1 MNNMLEY
8 MTGGQCYKCG
18 GKVRYP
24 DGGENMQGQEAMP
37 QGQSPVASMGMQQ
50 PQRQPSTIDANAK
63 ELMRFLLAQLEK
75 GTSERIL
82 RKTLTDSGLKA
93 EQADELLS
101 IAKQEFDK
109 TIQEGEY
116 STSAEEQQMQMM
128 ARQQQMA
135 QQQMMGQAGPN
146 AGMDP
151 SMMAMN
157 QQTDQSQTADAEME
171 ARFGGSMRRLRRMN
185 MGGTGVDGFT
195 WNDTT
200 GAYMPTS
207 TTANVM
213 SAGAGPVNI
222 GASTPATQQQ
232 LMQQSNAANQ
242 NAISKAKSE
251 DAQRNAE
258 MGYYDQI
265 INTANTNR
273 QTNFGNRMTAMEGL
287 HTAML
292 QGQLPWQQ
300 PKAPVNNNTQPI
312 GTNTQPE
319 LNQGTTQDQVNLN
332 ARFGGLT
339 RFVNGGLKKYGPGGT
354 EDGCPEG
361 YYKDNNGDCQKIFGS
376 GQAQAEY
383 QKQVV
388 DFWNKSPSQ
397 DPNSNRAAMM
407 SFDEWQ
413 QTGEGKAQDQMYND
427 MITSPKAFQ
436 KYVNDYSTAN
446 TGKVGAQP
454 HMSYDDWKAQQLGT
468 TNNQNNNANS
478 NNNNNSSA
486 PIDPRL
492 TNSPYI
498 VRTDKNKIANL
509 DNNWVNKALAV
520 GSNIGSAQSLGYAGA
535 FGPYLKMLMGATGA
549 ISSAALG
556 AKKIFAGDKRTVY
569 DDKGNVFVYDNK
581 RSFKNAGRDNQ
592 QGSGSGE
599 NTPNTGVNEDIP
611 KGHFLQTNVDK
622 NNNPVGI
629 DRQGRV
635 VSYDHPDR
643 NQIQNKGTAAE
654 RKYTDDVRLDENLFL
669 AGKTEKDFKEQGP
682 ALFGSN
688 IYGSQQELADDYKNA
703 GFFGKMRQRNQFKRD
718 QLWDLPQ
725 EQDQIIRRMNPD
737 AFPQDNSTGNAGA
750 PQQSPVINNA
760 GPVAND
766 PNAQTKLDYMQ
777 SQLQTQQEGG
787 EWNPFVDNRRKLR
800 ISMPMYNNGGR
811 VDNESF
817 PYTQAE
823 WAQKKGK
830 ALPLSQQDVADYDNY
845 VKNFNTT
852 PATNTTNNTT
862 NNTTTPTIG
871 SSNANNALSNN
882 PNANMVDTK
891 KYTIETGDPLGARVA
906 QNLYSGLAGWNAG
919 LNEIQG
925 NKRIRDIQKK
935 RQNIGNSMEMAAVNP
950 INMYGSWQLNAN
962 QGSNYDLANQGATQD
977 WQTTLN
983 AKYGGSIYRKG
994 GTYMVS
1000 PQELQA
1006 IIAMGG
1012 EVEFLD

>member
-1 MNNMLEY
+1 
-8 MTGGQCYKCG
+8 
-18 GKVRYP
+18 
-24 DGGENMQGQEAMP
+24 
-37 QGQSPVASMGMQQ
+37 
-50 PQRQPSTIDANAK
+50 
-63 ELMRFLLAQLEK
+63 
-75 GTSERIL
+75 
-82 RKTLTDSGLKA
+82 
-93 EQADELLS
+93 
-101 IAKQEFDK
+101 
-109 TIQEGEY
+109 
-116 STSAEEQQMQMM
+116 
-128 ARQQQMA
+128 
-135 QQQMMGQAGPN
+135 
-146 AGMDP
+146 
-151 SMMAMN
+151 
-157 QQTDQSQTADAEME
+157 
-171 ARFGGSMRRLRRMN
+171 
-185 MGGTGVDGFT
+185 
-195 WNDTT
+195 
-200 GAYMPTS
+200 
-207 TTANVM
+207 
-213 SAGAGPVNI
+213 
-222 GASTPATQQQ
+222 
-232 LMQQSNAANQ
+232 
-242 NAISKAKSE
+242 
-251 DAQRNAE
+251 
-258 MGYYDQI
+258 
-265 INTANTNR
+265 
-273 QTNFGNRMTAMEGL
+273 
-287 HTAML
+287 
-292 QGQLPWQQ
+292 
-300 PKAPVNNNTQPI
+300 
-312 GTNTQPE
+312 
-319 LNQGTTQDQVNLN
+319 
-332 ARFGGLT
+332 
-339 RFVNGGLKKYGPGGT
+339 
-354 EDGCPEG
+354 
-361 YYKDNNGDCQKIFGS
+361 
-376 GQAQAEY
+376 
-383 QKQVV
+383 
-388 DFWNKSPSQ
+388 
-397 DPNSNRAAMM
+397 
-407 SFDEWQ
+407 
-413 QTGEGKAQDQMYND
+413 
-427 MITSPKAFQ
+427 
-436 KYVNDYSTAN
+436 
-446 TGKVGAQP
+446 
-454 HMSYDDWKAQQLGT
+454 
-468 TNNQNNNANS
+468 
-478 NNNNNSSA
+478 
-486 PIDPRL
+486 
-492 TNSPYI
+492 
-498 VRTDKNKIANL
+498 
-509 DNNWVNKALAV
+509 
-520 GSNIGSAQSLGYAGA
+520 
-535 FGPYLKMLMGATGA
+535 
-549 ISSAALG
+549 
-556 AKKIFAGDKRTVY
+556 
-569 DDKGNVFVYDNK
+569 NK

-643 NQIQNKGTAAE
+643 GAMRPTGQVDEFGQPIKE
-654 RKYTDDVRLDENLFL
+654 PWSDDQRLDDALEL
-669 AGKTEKDFKEQGP
+669 AGKTRKDFREQGP
-682 ALFGSN
+682 ALFGEN
-688 IYGSQQELADDYKNA
+688 MHGSKEELANDYKDA
-703 GFFGKMRQRNQFKRD
+703 GFFGKMRMRNQYKKD
-718 QLWDLPQ
+718 ELWDTPLSST
-725 EQDQIIRRMNPD
+725 ELQDRMNP
-737 AFPQDNSTGNAGA
+737 PA
-750 PQQSPVINNA
+750 PLAPKNPVSGSYQSSSVINTQ
-760 GPVAND
+760 GPIAND